1 MDRRSFINLVGL
13 GAIATSLPVAL
24 AACSAKETTKVAPV
38 AAQQATEFKSVG
50 TLADLDKK
58 GFLLNKETAGSP
70 VLVVRDGSDASK
82 LIAVNPTCSHNQC
95 IVDWK
100 GDRKAFECPCHG
112 AKFSAGGQLVQGP
125 ATKPLPTYVAK
136 VEGDAVMVKLA

>member
-1 MDRRSFINLVGL
+1 
-13 GAIATSLPVAL
+13 
-24 AACSAKETTKVAPV
+24 
-38 AAQQATEFKSVG
+38 
-50 TLADLDKK
+50 
-58 GFLLNKETAGSP
+58 
-70 VLVVRDGSDASK
+70 

>member
-24 AACSAKETTKVAPV
+24 AACSSQDTAKVTPV
-38 AAQQATEFKSVG
+38 AAPPPTDFKSVG
-50 TLADLDKK
+50 TLAELDKK
-58 GFLLNKETAGSP
+58 GFLLNQETTGRP
-70 VLVVRDGSDASK
+70 VLVVRDSRDASK
-82 LIAVNPTCSHNQC
+82 LIAVNPTCSHKQC

-112 AKFSAGGQLVQGP
+112 AKFSAEGALVQGP
-125 ATKPLPTYVAK
+125 ATEPLLTYVAK
-136 VEGDAVMVKLA
+136 VEGDAVMVK

>member
-38 AAQQATEFKSVG
+38 AGQPASEFKSVG
-50 TLADLDKK
+50 TLAELEKK

-70 VLVVRDGSDASK
+70 VLVVRDSSDASK
-82 LIAVNPTCSHNQC
+82 VIAVNPTCSHEKC
-95 IVDWK
+95 IVDWE
-100 GDRKAFECPCHG
+100 GSRKAFECACHG
-112 AKFSAGGQLVQGP
+112 AKFSPTGELVKGP
-125 ATKPLPTYVAK
+125 ATKALATYAAK
-136 VEGDAVMVKLA
+136 VEGGSVMVKLA